1 LYCCCIVE
9 VVVVKVTEHKPKGV
23 VGRPRF
29 SPRVERNSVNLC
41 TTESIY
47 NYYFDNIMSEQGGGS
62 TAGDSSSTGL
72 GAFLRGVV
80 GLGSPKAKDG
90 TSQPKSINVQR
101 QDSYP
106 EMVSTPTDVGIWE
119 VSHDMPDGGK
129 FSWSKLFS
137 SAQQPKSPLKKGQQ
151 QQEQK

>member
-1 LYCCCIVE
+1 M
-9 VVVVKVTEHKPKGV
+9 
-23 VGRPRF
+23 
-29 SPRVERNSVNLC
+29 NLC

-47 NYYFDNIMSEQGGGS
+47 NYYFDIMSEQGGGS
-62 TAGDSSSTGL
+62 TAGDSSTGL
-72 GAFLRGVV
+72 GAFLKGMV

-90 TSQPKSINVQR
+90 PSQPKSINVQR

-137 SAQQPKSPLKKGQQ
+137 SAQPKSPLKKGQQ

>member
-1 LYCCCIVE
+1 MSEDL
-9 VVVVKVTEHKPKGV
+9 G
-23 VGRPRF
+23 PRF
-29 SPRVERNSVNLC
+29 SRRVERYSNVTQRVS
-41 TTESIY
+41 
-47 NYYFDNIMSEQGGGS
+47 NYYVDIMSEQGGGS
-62 TAGDSSSTGL
+62 TTGDSSSTGW
-72 GAFLRGVV
+72 GAYLRGVV

-137 SAQQPKSPLKKGQQ
+137 SAQQPKSPLKGQQQ

>member
-1 LYCCCIVE
+1 M
-9 VVVVKVTEHKPKGV
+9 TDQSGD
-23 VGRPRF
+23 
-29 SPRVERNSVNLC
+29 SS
-41 TTESIY
+41 T
-47 NYYFDNIMSEQGGGS
+47 GGKS
-62 TAGDSSSTGL
+62 SSSTGW
-72 GAFLRGVV
+72 GAYLRGVV

-90 TSQPKSINVQR
+90 MSINVQR

-129 FSWSKLFS
+129 FSWNKLFS
-137 SAQQPKSPLKKGQQ
+137 SAQQPKSPMKGATSQQ